1 MDLPLTTKC
10 EGLGLEY
17 LLERREVDDQQLT
30 HDGAT
35 HGVEE
40 HTVTEET
47 NAEYALGLQREE
59 NKQLIVLLLIIITGS
74 YTGWPIKN
82 GMAYFQQYVDAI
94 TGISVRGN
102 FSWEKLY

>member
-1 MDLPLTTKC
+1 MDLSLTTKC

-30 HDGAT
+30 HDGAA

-47 NAEYALGLQREE
+47 NAEYTLGL
-59 NKQLIVLLLIIITGS
+59 
-74 YTGWPIKN
+74 
-82 GMAYFQQYVDAI
+82 
-94 TGISVRGN
+94 
-102 FSWEKLY
+102 